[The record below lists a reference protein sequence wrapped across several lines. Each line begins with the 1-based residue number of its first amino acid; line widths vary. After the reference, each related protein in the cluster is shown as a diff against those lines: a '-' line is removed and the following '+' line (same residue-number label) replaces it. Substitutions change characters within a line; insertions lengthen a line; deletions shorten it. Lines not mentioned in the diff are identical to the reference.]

1 MIDTDN
7 ASETPHATP
16 HVVMVAPN
24 GARKTKADHP
34 SIPIG
39 PAELAETALAC
50 HEVGAA
56 AIHLHVRDANEAHSL
71 DVDLYR
77 EALGVL
83 RRKVGER
90 MVVQVTTE
98 AVGRY
103 TPMEQMACVD
113 ALGTELT
120 AISIAVRELFSEP
133 AAEGEVEAFLRRHD
147 TRGTGIQFICY
158 DRGDV
163 DWFLALRDRGMIP
176 ERFSSLLFV
185 LGRYTRGQRSTPS
198 DLLSFLHPQ
207 LTGIHWMVC
216 AFGALEG
223 ACALTSAALGGHSRL
238 GFENNLLLASGDIA
252 PDNAALVAQLVKT
265 LPVTGRALAGVDTAR
280 RVLGCA

>member
-1 MIDTDN
+1 MHATDS
-7 ASETPHATP
+7 AYETP

-34 SIPIG
+34 AIPIG
-39 PAELAETALAC
+39 PAELARTALAS
-50 HEVGAA
+50 HEAGAA

-77 EALGVL
+77 EALAVL
-83 RRKVGER
+83 RREVGER

-103 TPMEQMACVD
+103 TPQQQMACVD
-113 ALGTELT
+113 ALGGELT
-120 AISIAVRELFSEP
+120 AISIAVRELFSDP
-133 AAEGEVEAFLRRHD
+133 AAEAEVEAFLRRHD
-147 TRGTGIQFICY
+147 TMGTGIQFICY

-163 DWFLALRDRGMIP
+163 DWFLALKDSGMIP
-176 ERFSSLLFV
+176 ERFASLLFV
-185 LGRYTRGQRSTPS
+185 LGRYTPAQRSTPS
-198 DLLSFLHPQ
+198 DLLAFLQPR
-207 LTGIHWMVC
+207 LDGIHWMVC

-223 ACALTSAALGGHSRL
+223 ACALTSAALGGHSRI

-265 LPVTGRALAGVDTAR
+265 LPVTGRALAGVDIAR